1 MNILHKYM
9 DVDWNHI
16 NKIKSDYFTHCYLAM
31 KFNCMLLIAVIT
43 GTIHAFFPFLFAF
56 TPYRLAKKVVNETE
70 RYFVHSDD

>member
-1 MNILHKYM
+1 M
-9 DVDWNHI
+9 DFDWNHI
-16 NKIKSDYFTHCYLAM
+16 KKIKSDYFTHCYLAM

-70 RYFVHSDD
+70 KYFVHDNE